1 MKLICY
7 ILMVGILL
15 VLSSCGKDA
24 DIGEKS
30 TLAEEKVSQ
39 EDKVNNSLLNE
50 YWADLV
56 RYHTEI
62 SLNLLYMEEI
72 KSEISNNRKAELE
85 KKISYEYHDN
95 IIEMH
100 SKVKPL
106 FGIYTAGLEKDFIES
121 VKEVRDGQEYD
132 QWYVDWVELYYTKVF
147 EQYRYNIGSAM
158 IEEFMRNTDI
168 NYTLVG
174 LDYIKHNKQ
183 RMIVED
189 RILANVDQWGLV
201 IELHTDMGKIYN
213 FCVDDIALELIHNGS
228 YYVVAR
234 YKDDKISL
242 LSKFEDFSFIDS
254 GEDVT
259 SINLEWNYSNFAPAP
274 FTVQEFWEAVDQGP
288 EEDWYDNGIF
298 STYMSTTYPT
308 DKWEYVGNVY
318 IDPESN
324 PFGYLGFQIYVQ
336 QCESAQQVYRYL
348 VPITLATAP
357 EVYAYDANSNDMKRV
372 FCDGAVLE

>member
-7 ILMVGILL
+7 ILTVGILL
-15 VLSSCGKDA
+15 VLSSCGKHA

-30 TLAEEKVSQ
+30 TLAEEKAPQ

-50 YWADLV
+50 YWTDLV

-85 KKISYEYHDN
+85 KKISYDYHDN

-100 SKVKPL
+100 SKVEPL
-106 FGIYTAGLEKDFIES
+106 FGVYTAGLEKDFIES
-121 VKEVRDGQEYD
+121 VKEVRDGLEYD

-158 IEEFMRNTDI
+158 IEEFMKNTDI

-189 RILANVDQWGLV
+189 RILTNVDQWGLV

-234 YKDDKISL
+234 YKDDKVSL
-242 LSKFEDFSFIDS
+242 LSKFEDFSLIDS
-254 GEDVT
+254 SEDVT
-259 SINLEWNYSNFAPAP
+259 NINFEWNYSDFAPAP

-298 STYMSTTYPT
+298 SAYMSITYPT

-324 PFGYLGFQIYVQ
+324 SFGYLGFQIYVQ

-357 EVYAYDANSNDMKRV
+357 EVYAYDANSNDMKRI
-372 FCDGAVLE
+372 FCDGVVLE